1 MTPTHLDTSRADRVV
16 SELAQRDLDGLLV
29 TDLVDLRW
37 LTGFTG
43 SNGLAVVT
51 RSARVF
57 VSDFR
62 YVTQAAEEVTEF
74 EFRRGS
80 RDLLDAVADI
90 VGTDT
95 LRLGFDDVHLSVR
108 AHRELAERLPPA
120 IELAPAG
127 GAIGNLRRIKD
138 EREIEKIRAAAAL
151 ADDAMEEILAA
162 GLIGRTEQE
171 VALAL
176 EFAMRRRGASGA
188 SFPSIVA
195 AGAHGALPHAEP
207 HDEPIGADLLV
218 TLDWGAVLDGYCSD
232 CTRTVATGEGIAE
245 DARAGYE
252 LVLRAQMAAGDA
264 IAAGALAVD
273 VDGVARSIIADG
285 GRGDEFGHGLGHG
298 VGLAVHEA
306 PRLGPSSEDV
316 LAAGEVVTNEPGIY
330 VPGSFGVRIEDLVVV
345 REDRGESLSRLP
357 KVLTV
362 VG

>member
-1 MTPTHLDTSRADRVV
+1 MTPTHLATSRADRVL

-51 RSARVF
+51 RTARVF

-90 VGTDT
+90 VGTDN
-95 LRLGFDDVHLSVR
+95 LRLGFDDVHLSVKS
-108 AHRELAERLPPA
+108 HRDLSERLPTA
-120 IELAPAG
+120 IELSPAG
-127 GAIGNLRRIKD
+127 GAIGNLRRVKD
-138 EREIEKIRAAAAL
+138 EGEIEKIRAAAVL
-151 ADDAMEEILAA
+151 ADDAMEEILAE
-162 GLIGRTEQE
+162 GLVGRTEQE

-195 AGAHGALPHAEP
+195 AGPHGALPHAEP
-207 HDEPIGADLLV
+207 RDEAIPADVLV
-218 TLDWGAVLDGYCSD
+218 TLDWGATLDGYCSD
-232 CTRTVATGEGIAE
+232 CTRTVATGEAIAE

-252 LVLRAQMAAGDA
+252 LGLAAQLAAVDAITAGAAG
-264 IAAGALAVD
+264 IE

-285 GRGDEFGHGLGHG
+285 GQGDNFGHGLGHG
-298 VGLAVHEA
+298 VGLEVHEA

-316 LAAGEVVTNEPGIY
+316 LAAGEVVTNEPGVY
-330 VPGSFGVRIEDLVVV
+330 VPGSFGVRIEDLLVV
-345 REDRGESLSRLP
+345 REDGAESLSRLP
-357 KVLTV
+357 KTLTV

>member
-1 MTPTHLDTSRADRVV
+1 MTPTHLATSRADRVL

-43 SNGLAVVT
+43 SNGLAVIT

-80 RDLLDAVADI
+80 RDLLDAVAEI
-90 VGTDT
+90 VGTDN
-95 LRLGFDDVHLSVR
+95 LRLGFDDVHLSVKS
-108 AHRELAERLPPA
+108 HRDLAERLPTA

-127 GAIGNLRRIKD
+127 GAIGNLRRVKD
-138 EREIEKIRAAAAL
+138 EQEIEKIRAAAAL

-162 GLIGRTEQE
+162 GLVGRTEQE

-195 AGAHGALPHAEP
+195 AGPHGALPHAEP
-207 HDEPIGADLLV
+207 RDEAIGADVLV
-218 TLDWGAVLDGYCSD
+218 TLDWGATLDGYCSD
-232 CTRTVATGEGIAE
+232 CTRTVATGEA
-245 DARAGYE
+245 
-252 LVLRAQMAAGDA
+252 
-264 IAAGALAVD
+264 
-273 VDGVARSIIADG
+273 IADG
-285 GRGDEFGHGLGHG
+285 RAGRLRARPARPARGRARRSRPARPRSTSTGSRARSSPTAATADNFGHGLGHG
-298 VGLAVHEA
+298 VGLEVHEGAAARSELRGRPRRRAKWSPTSPASTCPGRSACGSRISSSCARTA
-306 PRLGPSSEDV
+306 P
-316 LAAGEVVTNEPGIY
+316 
-330 VPGSFGVRIEDLVVV
+330 
-345 REDRGESLSRLP
+345 SRSRACP
-357 KVLTV
+357 RR
-362 VG
+362 